1 MHSSAPFPSNE
12 PARLA
17 CLHQL
22 QLLDTPPD
30 PEFDQLVELACLLL
44 NAPMGLVSLTD
55 KERQWFRS
63 QRGLGAQEVPRD
75 AAFCSWV
82 VADGAPLV
90 VSDASQDAR
99 FADHPL
105 VAGKP
110 GLRFYAGMP
119 LYLESDL
126 VLGVLAIL
134 DTRPRTLSE
143 EELRRLELLAG
154 QARALLRLRWKR
166 QMLNEQGSLSDNR
179 LARYEAITQG
189 AAAGIV
195 RIDGRGHIQEIND
208 YALNLLG
215 YQRDALLGEN
225 VSRLMPSRWAEHHDQ
240 YLRHYTEGGDARVI
254 GKGRKVAALHRDGHS
269 VPVHLAVGEVRLDE
283 HHGEAEFIGILTDL
297 SEMHQAELRE
307 RQAARQLERQQ
318 RLLSVLHKGLTDYH
332 ALMSGNRLWGFL
344 QEALRELTG
353 SDYSLIGEV
362 LPGDTGPALK
372 VHAITDLSWSEESRQ
387 LMLRLQAGEMLL
399 TNPDSMLG
407 QVFAGGRTVLS
418 NRMADDP
425 RRGGFPPGHPPLHN
439 FLGVPIF
446 DDGEVIG
453 MYAIANGREDY
464 DEKLVSWLEPFTST
478 CALLINLYRQ
488 LREREAVTEQLRQA
502 RDQAEQASRAKTEFL
517 SSMSHELRTPLN
529 AIMGFAQLLQNN
541 RRAPLG
547 ERQLRQVEQIYKSGS
562 HLLKL
567 INEVLD
573 LARIEAG
580 RIDMSFES
588 IEVADVVRE
597 ACDIL
602 SPMAEQHG
610 IRLLAQMGRC
620 GTVTADYTRLKQV
633 LINLLSNA
641 IKYNRPDGQVDI
653 RCRRDGERLRISVR
667 DTGEGIDPDYLD
679 QLFQPFNRLGA
690 ENGAIEGTGVGLAL
704 TKSIVEQMQGEI
716 GVENFPGDG
725 CEFWFCL
732 PLAASGPAAALPQE
746 LPSREVAA
754 AGGKTV
760 LYVEDNPANQR
771 LLRDLFEELDDFELA
786 CVHSAEL
793 AFEMACASPPDL
805 ILMDVNLP
813 GMSGV
818 EAAQLLG
825 RHPRT
830 RQVPVV
836 ALSANAMPAEVRQA
850 RKAGFRD
857 YLTKP
862 VDIPRLLALLD
873 ELTGEA
879 S

>member
-1 MHSSAPFPSNE
+1 MKTTAPLPANE
-12 PARLA
+12 SDRLA

-22 QLLDTPPD
+22 CLLDTPPD

-44 NAPMGLVSLTD
+44 DAPMGVVSLID
-55 KERQWFRS
+55 ENRQWFRGR
-63 QRGLGAQEVPRD
+63 RGLSVQETPRD
-75 AAFCSWV
+75 IAFCSWV
-82 VADGAPLV
+82 VADGAPLIV
-90 VSDASQDAR
+90 EDAGQDPR
-99 FADHPL
+99 FADNPL
-105 VAGKP
+105 VTGEP
-110 GLRFYAGMP
+110 GLRFYAGFP
-119 LYLESDL
+119 LYLESGL
-126 VLGVLAIL
+126 VLGVLAVL
-134 DTRPRTLSE
+134 DTQPRTLSE
-143 EELRRLELLAG
+143 EQLRRLELLAG

-166 QMLNEQGSLSDNR
+166 QMLNEQGHLSDSR

-195 RIDGRGHIQEIND
+195 RIDGRGRIREIND

-215 YQRDALLGEN
+215 HERTELLGQN
-225 VSRLMPSRWAEHHDQ
+225 VSRLMPAQWAEHHDQ
-240 YLRHYTEGGDARVI
+240 YLHNYHEGGEARVI
-254 GKGRKVAALHRDGHS
+254 GKGRRVAALHKDGHQ
-269 VPVHLAVGEVRLDE
+269 VPVHLAVGQVRRD
-283 HHGEAEFIGILTDL
+283 GQGDDAEFIGILTDL
-297 SEMHQAELRE
+297 SEMHRAEQRE
-307 RQAARQLERQQ
+307 RKAAHLLERQQ

-332 ALMSGNRLWGFL
+332 ALMSGNQLWAFL

-362 LPGDTGPALK
+362 LSADTGPALK
-372 VHAITDLSWSEESRQ
+372 IHAITDLSWSEESRQ

-407 QVFAGGRTVLS
+407 QVFAGGQTVLS
-418 NRMADDP
+418 NQMTSDA

-439 FLGVPIF
+439 FLGVPIL
-446 DDGEVIG
+446 DDGRVIG

-464 DEKLVSWLEPFTST
+464 SQELVAWLEPFTST

-488 LREREAVTEQLRQA
+488 LNEREAFTEQLRQA
-502 RDQAEQASRAKTEFL
+502 RDEAERASRAKSEFL

-541 RRAPLG
+541 RRTPLG
-547 ERQLRQVEQIYKSGS
+547 ERQQRQVEQIYKSGS
-562 HLLKL
+562 HLLNL

-580 RIDMSFES
+580 RLDMSLEA
-588 IEVADVVRE
+588 IDVTDVVRE

-602 SPMAEQHG
+602 SPMAQQQG
-610 IRLLAQMGRC
+610 IQLLMQPGRC

-641 IKYNRPDGQVDI
+641 IKYNRPNGRVEI
-653 RCRRDGERLRISVR
+653 GCRRDGKRMRISVR
-667 DTGEGIDPDYLD
+667 DTGPGIEAHYLE

-704 TKSIVEQMQGEI
+704 TKSIIEQMQGEI
-716 GVENFPGDG
+716 GVDSMPGEG
-725 CEFWFCL
+725 CEFWFYL
-732 PLAASGPAAALPQE
+732 PLEAPAAVTPVAEERPL
-746 LPSREVAA
+746 REAIA
-754 AGGKTV
+754 EGGKRV

-771 LLRDLFEELDDFELA
+771 LLCDLFEDLDDFELA

-805 ILMDVNLP
+805 ILMDIHLP
-813 GMSGV
+813 GMSGID
-818 EAAQLLG
+818 ATRLLG

-836 ALSANAMPAEVRQA
+836 ALSANAMPDEVRQA
-850 RKAGFRD
+850 RQAGFRD

-862 VDIPRLLALLD
+862 VDISRLLALLN
-873 ELTGEA
+873 ELTGDTP
-879 S
+879 